1 MGLERLPALNALLNA
16 SAAVVLAMA
25 YAAIRRQDVQ
35 LHRRLMLLALSISTV
50 FLVSYLTYHYHHG
63 STPFTHTG
71 PVRVLY
77 FSILISHTL
86 LAACVPPLVAVTLS
100 FALRGRF
107 DRHRR
112 WARWTLPV
120 WFYVSVT
127 GVLIY
132 LMLYRW
138 YPPTAG

>member
-25 YAAIRRQDVQ
+25 YTAIRRQDVQ